1 MESEKTESPAPSP
14 APVAEVFNSIRE
26 RAIAEN
32 SMVVL
37 LQGLQGEVTTVDL
50 RNESTA
56 RGRVVNVDA
65 FMNVRLEDVL
75 YRDRRGKLTKLQD
88 LFITGRNVR
97 YVHIPD
103 HVDIMKTIQSQL
115 AKIHRV
121 RNFASHGGGRKEF
134 EDKHCTRSAVSV
146 QRGHSVIKGI
156 RMKQICQQYKN
167 TFLLT
172 FFLFDGL
179 KYRIPSP
186 LQASK
191 ETSNEIILEGG
202 GVLCV

>member
-1 MESEKTESPAPSP
+1 MESEGSDSPAPSR

-75 YRDRRGKLTKLQD
+75 YRDRGGKLSKLQD
-88 LFITGRNVR
+88 LFITGRNIR

-103 HVDIMKTIQSQL
+103 HVDIMKTMQSQL

-121 RNFASHGGGRKEF
+121 RNFASHGGGRKEYA
-134 EDKHCTRSAVSV
+134 K
-146 QRGHSVIKGI
+146 K
-156 RMKQICQQYKN
+156 KN
-167 TFLLT
+167 
-172 FFLFDGL
+172 
-179 KYRIPSP
+179 
-186 LQASK
+186 
-191 ETSNEIILEGG
+191 
-202 GVLCV
+202 